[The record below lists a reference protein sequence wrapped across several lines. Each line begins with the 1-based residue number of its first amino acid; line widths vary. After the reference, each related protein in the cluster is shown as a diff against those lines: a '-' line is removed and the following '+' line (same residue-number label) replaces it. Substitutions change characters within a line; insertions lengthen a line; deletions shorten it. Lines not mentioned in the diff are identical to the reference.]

1 LLLLFS
7 RLAEEFVKWWKGFGK
22 DLEED
27 IEANS

>member
-1 LLLLFS
+1 LV
-7 RLAEEFVKWWKGFGK
+7 EEFVKWWKGFGK

>member
-1 LLLLFS
+1 LT
-7 RLAEEFVKWWKGFGK
+7 EEFVKWRKGLGE

>member
-1 LLLLFS
+1 MAQELDQ
-7 RLAEEFVKWWKGFGK
+7 WWKGIGE

>member
-1 LLLLFS
+1 LT
-7 RLAEEFVKWWKGFGK
+7 EEFVKWWKGLGE

>member
-1 LLLLFS
+1 LV
-7 RLAEEFVKWWKGFGK
+7 EEFVEWWKGFGK

>member
-1 LLLLFS
+1 MAQELDQ
-7 RLAEEFVKWWKGFGK
+7 WWKDLGE